1 MKKLVLFSVA
11 VVASGLG
18 FAQDVGRVISS
29 TPVTQQVAVPRQVC
43 TTEQVAVQQPKSG
56 AGAAIGAI
64 AGGAM
69 GNAIGHGAGRAA
81 ATMIGIVGGAV
92 VGDSMEGSPSPQI
105 QDIQYCGV
113 QTFYE
118 NRPVAYNVVYEF
130 GGKQYAVQ
138 MPNDPGP
145 SIGLQVSPVGTTP
158 QVPVPT
164 ASAVVPQPAYV
175 QQAPYAY
182 VQQPAYAVAPVA
194 VYPGYYPR
202 PYYPPVGISL
212 GFGYWGGYRGHHW

>member
-18 FAQDVGRVISS
+18 LAQDVGRVISS
-29 TPVTQQVAVPRQVC
+29 VPVTQQVAVQRQVC

-92 VGDSMEGSPSPQI
+92 VGDRMEGSPPPQL
-105 QDIQYCGV
+105 QDIQRCGV
-113 QTFYE
+113 QTSYE

-145 SIGLQVSPVGTTP
+145 SVGLQVSPLGASP
-158 QVPVPT
+158 QMPAPT
-164 ASAVVPQPAYV
+164 VNAVAPQPAYV
-175 QQAPYAY
+175 QPVPYAY
-182 VQQPAYAVAPVA
+182 VQQAPYAVAPVA
-194 VYPGYYPR
+194 VYPAYYAR
-202 PYYPPVGISL
+202 PYYPPVGISV
-212 GFGYWGGYRGHHW
+212 GFGYWGGYRGRHW